1 MDFSFLLGMSGVQI
15 AYLLIVV
22 FLFVL
27 AVIDLWVGVSN
38 DAVNFIGSAVG
49 CKAAKLKHVM
59 LVASAGVFIGAAFS
73 NGMMEVARSGIFN
86 PAEFVFSEVMVIFL
100 AVMVSDVFLLDLFNS
115 LGLPTS
121 TTVSMVFELLGA
133 AFIVALI
140 KIMGG
145 DADISMVGLLNTDKA
160 LVMIISIFLS
170 VAIAF
175 VFGLLV
181 QWISRMI
188 FTFHYK
194 RNLGSKIGIFGGI
207 AVTSIVYFMLIKGLK
222 GTTFVS
228 DSVKEY
234 VNENTVLILFGCLL
248 IFTLLMQLLHW
259 CKVNVLK
266 VVVLI
271 GTFSLALAFA
281 GNDLVNFIGVT
292 LAGFDSFITFISPEN
307 AGISPDALDMSSLAG
322 AAKTPAFFLFAA
334 GFVMLL
340 ALWTSKK
347 ARKVLKTSIDLS
359 SQQNSENEMFGSS
372 SFSRNL
378 VRICTKM
385 VTAVARKTPRG
396 LKTWINSRFTPLEE
410 REDVAFDLV
419 RASVN
424 LVLGGLLIALGT
436 SLKLPLSTTYVTF
449 MVAMGTSLADRAWG
463 RESAVYRVTG
473 VVSVVGGW
481 FITAGAAFILAAL
494 VACVMYFG
502 GLVMMFVMIAL
513 VVYLLYRSMVK
524 YNKKA
529 DAEKEDK
536 NMTLLLNSNNADEV
550 WDALKSRSAETLSH
564 SLSFSA
570 STYKLLFEAFA
581 KDSLRPLRTSMAMI
595 IEEKALLKKNRRLE
609 TRGMQRIDP
618 QLAYERSTWYYLC
631 TNSSQQ
637 MLNTLSRIAEPMKE
651 HAEHSFSPLSSAC
664 VEEFSPY
671 CRDVYNV
678 LVEMDTVISTGDY
691 SKAEAVSV
699 RAKELKHS
707 LAGLRKKQTLRLHQS
722 GGSLRVDFVYLNLIQ
737 ESHELLSEARNLL
750 RGGKKF
756 FE

>member
-513 VVYLLYRSMVK
+513 VVYLLYRSTVK

-581 KDSLRPLRTSMAMI
+581 KDSLRPLRTSMTMI
-595 IEEKALLKKNRRLE
+595 IEEKAQLKKNRRLE

>member
-396 LKTWINSRFTPLEE
+396 LKKWINSRFTPLEE

-581 KDSLRPLRTSMAMI
+581 KDSLRPLRTSMTMI